1 MQIINTSESFH
12 TTIASPELTIAVFKA
27 DWCGDCKYIDPFM
40 PEVESHYADRLRL
53 VEVDVDGVGDVS
65 QEQNIMGI
73 PSFVAYANGKE
84 LIRFVNKARK
94 SRQEIEQ
101 FLDRAVE
108 VYNTLNAQTAE

>member
-1 MQIINTSESFH
+1 MQMINTSESFYS
-12 TTIASPELTIAVFKA
+12 TIASPELTIAVYKA
-27 DWCGDCKYIDPFM
+27 DWCIDCKYINPFM
-40 PEVESHYADRLRL
+40 PEVEQQYSDRLRL

-108 VYNTLNAQTAE
+108 VYQALNAQTAE

>member
-12 TTIASPELTIAVFKA
+12 TAIASPELTVAVFKA
-27 DWCGDCKYIDPFM
+27 DWCGDCKFIDPFM
-40 PEVESHYADRLRL
+40 PEVESNYADRLTL

-65 QEQNIMGI
+65 QEQNILGI

-108 VYNTLNAQTAE
+108 VYHTLNAQTAE

>member
-1 MQIINTSESFH
+1 MQTINTSESFH
-12 TTIASPELTIAVFKA
+12 TAIASPELTVAVFKA
-27 DWCGDCKYIDPFM
+27 DWCVDCKFIDPFM
-40 PEVESHYADRLRL
+40 PEVEQQYSDRLRL
-53 VEVDVDGVGDVS
+53 VEVDVEGVGDVS

-108 VYNTLNAQTAE
+108 VYGALNAQAAE